1 MRHLGDPCTH
11 SCHQHSVTALG
22 FNLVR
27 DQGGQGLAYL
37 HSSALTTTWDLRGAT
52 PLITPNSSYPAYL
65 PGILIGVLTSARPWC
80 HTWTGELLSVSAWL
94 HVSLLS
100 GYTVKQTARDAH
112 SAITTA
118 LATSSHSHSQTVNFM
133 NSILPHLP
141 MAHCCHV
148 SFCAAWLQNPWPTA
162 AMSRFAPRGSRNAH
176 IGQDPATVA
185 GACHHSYHQM
195 GSQAPGVLTGPCFQD
210 MPQPYDPVTTC
221 APNGALCVCDEVA
234 TPGSSSFW
242 PVHMS
247 RHESSA
253 TCFNPADN
261 LWACGTSSEGGYKH
275 ELTPV
280 NHATLLGYIPV
291 PKRTLPTFVFHGLMR
306 LFW

>member
-148 SFCAAWLQNPWPTA
+148 SFCAAWLQKCAHWAGPSYSSWCLPPQLSPNGVT
-162 AMSRFAPRGSRNAH
+162 GSRCS
-176 IGQDPATVA
+176 D
-185 GACHHSYHQM
+185 
-195 GSQAPGVLTGPCFQD
+195 
-210 MPQPYDPVTTC
+210 
-221 APNGALCVCDEVA
+221 
-234 TPGSSSFW
+234 W
-242 PVHMS
+242 PLLSGH
-247 RHESSA
+247 A
-253 TCFNPADN
+253 
-261 LWACGTSSEGGYKH
+261 
-275 ELTPV
+275 
-280 NHATLLGYIPV
+280 ATLRPSDHVCPQWGAV
-291 PKRTLPTFVFHGLMR
+291 CM
-306 LFW
+306 